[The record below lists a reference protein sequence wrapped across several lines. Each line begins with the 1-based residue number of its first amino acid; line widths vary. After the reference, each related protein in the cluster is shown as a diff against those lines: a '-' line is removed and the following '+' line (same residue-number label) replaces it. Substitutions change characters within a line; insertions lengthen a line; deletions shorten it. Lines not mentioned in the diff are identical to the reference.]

1 MNIQSNIK
9 QAVAK
14 LQSITDAKQLPF
26 AIARALTVTARDVQ
40 DEVRN
45 NLAQRFTL
53 RNNWVRQGIQIQR
66 ATKQNLEA
74 MVFSRDAF
82 MGLQEVGG
90 AKSPLGNYL
99 AVPTSL
105 VRRTPKDMIRKADRP
120 KCLGNKAEV
129 IEFMGRKWLALKRSR
144 KGRNKNDLRLMYLLV
159 PRADIEPRLKLRDD
173 GLRVSQAVFQRR
185 LQESLELALRTAR

>member
-120 KCLGNKAEV
+120 KSLGNKAEV

>member
-105 VRRTPKDMIRKADRP
+105 VRRTPKAKPTA
-120 KCLGNKAEV
+120 
-129 IEFMGRKWLALKRSR
+129 
-144 KGRNKNDLRLMYLLV
+144 RNLWATKLRLSNSW
-159 PRADIEPRLKLRDD
+159 AGN
-173 GLRVSQAVFQRR
+173 GLHSSEA
-185 LQESLELALRTAR
+185 EKAGTRTI

>member
-14 LQSITDAKQLPF
+14 LQRITDAKQLPF

-120 KCLGNKAEV
+120 KSLGNKAEV

-144 KGRNKNDLRLMYLLV
+144 KGRNKTELRLMYLLV

-173 GLRVSQAVFQRR
+173 GLRVSQAVFERR

>member
-120 KCLGNKAEV
+120 KSLSNSWAGNGLHSSEAEKA
-129 IEFMGRKWLALKRSR
+129 GT
-144 KGRNKNDLRLMYLLV
+144 
-159 PRADIEPRLKLRDD
+159 
-173 GLRVSQAVFQRR
+173 
-185 LQESLELALRTAR
+185 RTI

>member
-45 NLAQRFTL
+45 NLTQRFTL

-66 ATKQNLEA
+66 ATKQNLESI
-74 MVFSRDAF
+74 VFSRDAF
-82 MGLQEVGG
+82 MGLQELGG

-105 VRRTPKDMIRKADRP
+105 VRRTPKDMIRKSDRP
-120 KCLGNKAEV
+120 KSLGDKV
-129 IEFMGRKWLALKRSR
+129 GIIEFRGRKWLALKRSR
-144 KGRNKNDLRLMYLLV
+144 KGRNKTELRLMYLLV

-173 GLRVSQAVFQRR
+173 GLRVSQAVFERR

>member
-1 MNIQSNIK
+1 MNIQSDIK

-45 NLAQRFTL
+45 NLTQRFTL

-120 KCLGNKAEV
+120 KSLGNKAEV

>member
-14 LQSITDAKQLPF
+14 LQRITDAKQLPF

-66 ATKQNLEA
+66 ATKQNLESI
-74 MVFSRDAF
+74 VFSRDAF
-82 MGLQEVGG
+82 MGLQELGG

-105 VRRTPKDMIRKADRP
+105 VRRTPKDMIRKSDRP
-120 KCLGNKAEV
+120 KSLGDKV
-129 IEFMGRKWLALKRSR
+129 GIIEFRGRKWLALKRSR
-144 KGRNKNDLRLMYLLV
+144 KGRNKTELRLMYLLV

-173 GLRVSQAVFQRR
+173 GLRVSQAVFERR

>member
-45 NLAQRFTL
+45 NLTQRFTL

-120 KCLGNKAEV
+120 KSLGNKAEV

>member
-45 NLAQRFTL
+45 NLTQRFTL

-66 ATKQNLEA
+66 ATKQNLESI
-74 MVFSRDAF
+74 VFSRDAF
-82 MGLQEVGG
+82 LGLHELGG

-120 KCLGNKAEV
+120 KSLGDKVEI
-129 IEFMGRKWLALKRSR
+129 IEFRGRKWLALKRSR
-144 KGRNKNDLRLMYLLV
+144 KGRNKTELRLMYLLV

-173 GLRVSQAVFQRR
+173 GLRVSQAVFDRR

>member
-45 NLAQRFTL
+45 NLTQRFTL

-66 ATKQNLEA
+66 ATKQNLESI
-74 MVFSRDAF
+74 VFSRDAF
-82 MGLQEVGG
+82 MGLQELGG

-120 KCLGNKAEV
+120 KSLGDKVEM
-129 IEFMGRKWLALKRSR
+129 IEFRGRKWLALKRSR
-144 KGRNKNDLRLMYLLV
+144 KGRNKTELRLMYLLV

-173 GLRVSQAVFQRR
+173 GLRVSQAVFERR
-185 LQESLELALRTAR
+185 LKESLELALRTAR

>member
-14 LQSITDAKQLPF
+14 LQRITDAKQLPF

-120 KCLGNKAEV
+120 KSLGNKAEV

>member
-9 QAVAK
+9 QAAAK

-45 NLAQRFTL
+45 NLTQRFTL

-66 ATKQNLEA
+66 ATKQNLES

-82 MGLQEVGG
+82 MGLQELGG

-120 KCLGNKAEV
+120 KSLGDKVEI
-129 IEFMGRKWLALKRSR
+129 IEFRGRKWLALKRSR

>member
-1 MNIQSNIK
+1 MNIQSDIK

-120 KCLGNKAEV
+120 KSLGNKAEV

>member
-45 NLAQRFTL
+45 NLTQRFTL

-66 ATKQNLEA
+66 ASKQNLESI
-74 MVFSRDAF
+74 VFSRDAV
-82 MGLQEVGG
+82 MGLPELGG

-120 KCLGNKAEV
+120 KSLGDKVEI
-129 IEFMGRKWLALKRSR
+129 IEFRGRKWLALKRSR
-144 KGRNKNDLRLMYLLV
+144 KGRNKTELRLMYLLV

-173 GLRVSQAVFQRR
+173 GLRVSQAVFERR

>member
-45 NLAQRFTL
+45 NLTQRFTL

-66 ATKQNLEA
+66 ASKQNLESI
-74 MVFSRDAF
+74 VFSRDAF
-82 MGLQEVGG
+82 MGLQELGG

-120 KCLGNKAEV
+120 KSLGDKVEI
-129 IEFMGRKWLALKRSR
+129 IEFRGRKWLALKRSR
-144 KGRNKNDLRLMYLLV
+144 KGRNKTELRLMYLLV

-173 GLRVSQAVFQRR
+173 GLRVSQAVFERR

>member
-9 QAVAK
+9 QAVVK

-45 NLAQRFTL
+45 NLTQRFTL

-66 ATKQNLEA
+66 ATKQNLES

-120 KCLGNKAEV
+120 KSLGNKAEV

-173 GLRVSQAVFQRR
+173 GLRVSQAVFERR